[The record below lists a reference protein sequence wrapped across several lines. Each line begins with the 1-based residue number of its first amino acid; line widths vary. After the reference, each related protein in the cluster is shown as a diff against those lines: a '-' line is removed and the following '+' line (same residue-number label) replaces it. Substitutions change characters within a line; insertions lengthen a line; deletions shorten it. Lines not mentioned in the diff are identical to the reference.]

1 MLLSTRKFLD
11 LVKGISKAIKNKKG
25 GFLPM
30 LFGRLAASILEN
42 ARPGVIRPGEGIIIA
57 RKNF

>member
-1 MLLSTRKFLD
+1 
-11 LVKGISKAIKNKKG
+11 
-25 GFLPM
+25 M